1 MAYRLIFQF
10 KRADYSESARA
21 DIDREIK
28 VTVQQKLDQK
38 NIKASRIFA
47 PGRNTIKVI
56 FLSEVELN
64 KVLDNEEHFTA
75 ANIYPKICIT
85 LKASR
90 TVFCGGFDPV
100 LLENSSKE
108 NIQSILETNNSKIK
122 GIYIMRSGKSFKVE
136 FRTKEQAH
144 KFINTHTNIEGVM
157 LKPEHKELE
166 VDPIVR
172 QCWVCRRINPNH
184 GSGECSNTQR
194 CLRCGEGGHKFFNC
208 NIPRKIEDMT
218 ERQKDKRYCIP
229 CGTQGNHTS
238 MDHTV
243 CPTKREIIRGRTMEA
258 RAKRNEEAQNNK
270 RDLELIT
277 KVFDYTN
284 TEA

>member
-1 MAYRLIFQF
+1 MVTTAHRMAYRLIFRF
-10 KRADYSESARA
+10 ERADYSESARA

-47 PGRNTIKVI
+47 PGRNSIKVI

-108 NIQSILETNNSKIK
+108 NIQSILESNNLKIK

-144 KFINTHTNIEGVM
+144 KFINTHTNIEG
-157 LKPEHKELE
+157 
-166 VDPIVR
+166 
-172 QCWVCRRINPNH
+172 
-184 GSGECSNTQR
+184 G
-194 CLRCGEGGHKFFNC
+194 
-208 NIPRKIEDMT
+208 
-218 ERQKDKRYCIP
+218 Y
-229 CGTQGNHTS
+229 
-238 MDHTV
+238 
-243 CPTKREIIRGRTMEA
+243 
-258 RAKRNEEAQNNK
+258 AKA
-270 RDLELIT
+270 
-277 KVFDYTN
+277 
-284 TEA
+284 